1 MRYEFLAG
9 CAVSAVAVLI
19 TGCASS
25 SPQARASA
33 QCGAAVGGVSY
44 LACKLSGKT
53 DEHCL
58 KLAGAGA
65 VAGAVTCYVY
75 ASSLESRRKALAGNE
90 DDLDA
95 QINYVKG
102 LNTDTEQL
110 NADLAKRL
118 SHITRETDALVA
130 KIQQQQVTEEQLLQ
144 ERQAREDMLN
154 ASQKEVSQGH
164 EALKFAKQLRAK
176 RTSPSVVLDDRI
188 AQQEKLLADAQAQV
202 NLLAAQRARV

>member
-1 MRYEFLAG
+1 MRYKFLAG
-9 CAVSAVAVLI
+9 CAVSAVAGLI
-19 TGCASS
+19 TGCVSNSA
-25 SPQARASA
+25 ATRASA

-44 LACKLSGKT
+44 LACKLTGKT

-95 QINYVKG
+95 QIRYVKG
-102 LNTDTEQL
+102 LNADTGQL

-118 SHITRETDALVA
+118 SHITQETDALVA
-130 KIQQQQVTEEQLLQ
+130 KVREQQISEEQLRQ
-144 ERQAREDMLN
+144 ERQAREDLLN

-164 EALKFAKQLRAK
+164 EALQFAKQLRAK
-176 RTSPSVVLDDRI
+176 QTTQSVELD
-188 AQQEKLLADAQAQV
+188 AALTQQERLLAEAQTQV
-202 NLLAAQRARV
+202 NLLAAQKARV